1 MMTNAV
7 RPGQIVVV
15 AGRSPADRGEYV
27 GAADTQEQAWTIA
40 ARSGI
45 HHRMISYIV
54 AGRQKLPREAV
65 LDAQRDI
72 KDVCDA
78 VASMVRDDG
87 TGDLGVIVRQ
97 ALADDPAVTVDEIA
111 DIVREARR
119 DAAVE
124 RKRERD
130 ARR

>member
-1 MMTNAV
+1 MTTNAV

-15 AGRSPADRGEYV
+15 AGRSYSGSSEPADRGEYV
-27 GAADTQEQAWTIA
+27 GAADTQMQAELIA

-54 AGRQKLPREAV
+54 AGREKLPREAV
-65 LDAQRDI
+65 LVEAQRDA

-78 VASMVRDDG
+78 VASMVGDDG

-97 ALADDPAVTVDEIA
+97 ALADDP
-111 DIVREARR
+111 
-119 DAAVE
+119 
-124 RKRERD
+124 
-130 ARR
+130 